1 MRKVLFV
8 ATVVRMHINV
18 FHTPYLKW
26 FQEHGWEITV
36 AAKNDYENP
45 ENCIIPYCN
54 NYVEIPF
61 ERNPFKKN
69 NLKAFLA
76 LKKLIDEEQFDLIY
90 CHTPVGAMIARLASV
105 NARKKGSR
113 VVYMAHGFHFFKG
126 APLSN
131 WLIYYPVERVLARL
145 TDMILTINNEDYCAA
160 KKFPLKNVEM
170 VPGVGI
176 DLSRFT
182 PSTEK
187 KAELRADLG
196 IENFK
201 FVIMS
206 VGELSD
212 RKNQIVI
219 LQAMAKLKNPDIIY
233 VICGDGSNR
242 ELLENTAKELGISKQ
257 LKLLGFRHDVNEL
270 YNIADA
276 FVFPSLQEGL
286 PVSVMEAMAMK
297 LPVIAS
303 KIRGSED
310 LVDVR
315 KGGFLIENNSIS
327 KYAQAIDY
335 LYKHREKLEKIGNYN
350 QKKVQQYSI
359 EAVVKVIMDKIL
371 KMV

>member
-1 MRKVLFV
+1 MKKVLFV

-26 FQEHGWEITV
+26 FQEHGWDTTV
-36 AAKNDYENP
+36 AARNDYENP
-45 ENCIIPYCN
+45 DDCIIPYCN
-54 NYVEIPF
+54 HYVEIPF

-69 NLKAFLA
+69 NLKAFSE
-76 LKKLIDEEQFDLIY
+76 LKKLIDEEEFDLIY
-90 CHTPVGAMIARLASV
+90 CHTPVGAMITRLAAVS
-105 NARKKGSR
+105 ARNKGSK

-160 KKFPLKNVEM
+160 QKFHIKNVEI

-182 PSTEK
+182 PSSEK
-187 KAELRADLG
+187 KEELRN
-196 IENFK
+196 NFEIDNSQ

-219 LQAMAKLKNPDIIY
+219 LQAMARLKNPDITY

-270 YNIADA
+270 YNVADA

-310 LVDVR
+310 LVDTR
-315 KGGFLIENNSIS
+315 KGGFLIEKNSIN

-335 LYKHREKLEKIGNYN
+335 MYKHRDKLGKIGSYN

-359 EAVVKVIMDKIL
+359 DAVVSVIMEKIL
-371 KMV
+371 KIV